1 MTVSLVFDADIKN
14 GGSYQMSIN
23 NLLAFKKDFE
33 KKNINFHVFT
43 HQNYEVLNHLNIKYE
58 IVKITLLDYIFILLK
73 NIYIINYLIYKFS
86 LFSCFEKKLLKKN
99 IHLVIFLFTSY
110 KAFLLRKIKF
120 TSTVLDVCHRDFSN
134 FKEVK
139 GKVFFFREYLNKKI
153 LPLSSLIITESVEL
167 KKKII
172 KFYKINPDKII
183 SIVNM
188 PSKLIKSNA
197 NTSLDIIKKKYS
209 IKSNFYFYPAQF
221 WSHKNHILILRAA
234 AKLKKTKNDI
244 NFIFCGRDKGNL
256 SFIKKKILDFKI
268 EKNIKILDY
277 VSDNEIFAL
286 YSLCKALIMPTYFGP
301 TNIPPVE
308 AWYLNVPV
316 LYSSLHKKHG
326 KNAALYFNPKSVTQ
340 LVNSILKLNKIEIRN
355 KLINNG
361 KKRLKA
367 LINENIIGHSKFV
380 NNVSKLLQNNNL
392 LI

>member
-33 KKNINFHVFT
+33 KKNINFYVFT
-43 HQNYEVLNHLNIKYE
+43 YQNYEVLNQLNIKYE

-73 NIYIINYLIYKFS
+73 NIYIIKYLIYKFS

-183 SIVNM
+183 PIVNL
-188 PSKLIKSNA
+188 PSKLIKSND
-197 NTSLDIIKKKYS
+197 NISLDIIKKKYS

-221 WSHKNHILILRAA
+221 WSHKNHILILKAA
-234 AKLKKTKNDI
+234 AKLKKKKNNI
-244 NFIFCGRDKGNL
+244 NFIFCGTDKGNL

-308 AWYLNVPV
+308 AWSLNVPV

-326 KNAALYFNPKSVTQ
+326 KNAALYFNPKSVAE
-340 LVNSILKLNKIEIRN
+340 LINSILKLNKKEIRK

-361 KKRLKA
+361 KKRLKV
-367 LINENIIGHSKFV
+367 LINENIIGHNRFV
-380 NNVSKLLQNNNL
+380 NNVSKLLQKNNL
-392 LI
+392 SI